1 MEELK
6 VDKQGLCEILG
17 IKPET
22 LKKIVKAKTLEAK
35 LMNKGYKLIKTTKE
49 GRKVFYTLRLE
60 NEDMMIYNNI
70 LEHTFGGIRKKEEF
84 AKYYKTRTVANDY
97 MGKEV
102 EVEVSGVKFPID
114 IKVATME
121 DFAKLFNVSTQTI
134 RKWDNKLIELG
145 IMSKDGYWYFCID
158 NKKGEIYQCE
168 QEEYNIFWYN
178 TGICEA
184 LAILSGRFERGEISR
199 EELVVACAGVGNYV
213 GAVEGKFYYR
223 VRKFRTNRDNPNH
236 IYINDLIRRIYP
248 TFLNK

>member
-49 GRKVFYTLRLE
+49 GRKVFYTLILE
-60 NEDMMIYNNI
+60 NEDMMVYDN
-70 LEHTFGGIRKKEEF
+70 LLKYTFGTKKKEEF
-84 AKYYKTRTVANDY
+84 AKYYKARTVANDY
-97 MGKEV
+97 IGKEV
-102 EVEVSGVKFPID
+102 EVEMSGVKFPID

-121 DFAKLFNVSTQTI
+121 DFAKLSNVSRETV

-168 QEEYNIFWYN
+168 QEEYNVFWYN

-223 VRKFRTNRDNPNH
+223 VKKFRTNRDNPNH

>member
-1 MEELK
+1 MEEFT

-22 LKKIVKAKTLEAK
+22 LKKIVKAKTLEEK
-35 LMNKGYKLIKTTKE
+35 LTNKGYKLIKTTKE
-49 GRKVFYTLRLE
+49 GRRVFYTLILE
-60 NEDMMIYNNI
+60 NENMMVYND
-70 LEHTFGGIRKKEEF
+70 LLKYTFGTTKKKEEF
-84 AKYYKTRTVANDY
+84 AKYYKARTVANDY

-121 DFAKLFNVSTQTI
+121 DFAKLSNVSRETI

-168 QEEYNIFWYN
+168 QEEYNVFWYN

-223 VRKFRTNRDNPNH
+223 VKKFRTNRDNPNH

>member
-22 LKKIVKAKTLEAK
+22 LKKIVKAKTLETK
-35 LMNKGYKLIKTTKE
+35 LMNKGYKLIKTIKE
-49 GRKVFYTLRLE
+49 GRKVFYTIVLE
-60 NEDMMIYNNI
+60 NEDAMVYDN
-70 LEHTFGGIRKKEEF
+70 LLKYTFGTKKKEEF
-84 AKYYKTRTVANDY
+84 AKYYKARTVANDY

-121 DFAKLFNVSTQTI
+121 DFAKLSDVSRETV

>member
-22 LKKIVKAKTLEAK
+22 LKKIVKAKTLEVK
-35 LMNKGYKLIKTTKE
+35 LMNKGYKLIETTKE
-49 GRKVFYTLRLE
+49 GRKVFYTVVLE
-60 NEDMMIYNNI
+60 NEDAMVYDN
-70 LEHTFGGIRKKEEF
+70 LLKYTFGTKKKEEF
-84 AKYYKTRTVANDY
+84 AKYYKARTVANDY

-102 EVEVSGVKFPID
+102 EVEMSGVKFPID

-121 DFAKLFNVSTQTI
+121 DFAKLSDVSRETV

>member
-22 LKKIVKAKTLEAK
+22 LKKIVKAKTLEVK
-35 LMNKGYKLIKTTKE
+35 LMNKGYKLIETTKE
-49 GRKVFYTLRLE
+49 GRKVFYTVVLE
-60 NEDMMIYNNI
+60 NEDAMVYDN
-70 LEHTFGGIRKKEEF
+70 LLKYTFGTKKKEEF
-84 AKYYKTRTVANDY
+84 AKYYKARTVANDY

-102 EVEVSGVKFPID
+102 EVEMSGVKFPID

-121 DFAKLFNVSTQTI
+121 DFAKLSDVSRETV

-223 VRKFRTNRDNPNH
+223 IRKFRTNRDNPNH

>member
-22 LKKIVKAKTLEAK
+22 LKKIVKAKTLEVK

-49 GRKVFYTLRLE
+49 GRKVFYTLILE
-60 NEDMMIYNNI
+60 NEDMMVYNN
-70 LEHTFGGIRKKEEF
+70 LLKYTFGTTKKKEEF

-121 DFAKLFNVSTQTI
+121 DFAKLSSVSRETI

-223 VRKFRTNRDNPNH
+223 VKKFRTNRDNPNH

>member
-22 LKKIVKAKTLEAK
+22 LKKIVKAKTLEEK
-35 LMNKGYKLIKTTKE
+35 LTNKGYKLIKTTKE
-49 GRKVFYTLRLE
+49 GRKVFYTIVLE
-60 NEDMMIYNNI
+60 NEDAMVYDN
-70 LEHTFGGIRKKEEF
+70 LLKYTFGTKKKEEF
-84 AKYYKTRTVANDY
+84 AKYYKARTVANDY

-102 EVEVSGVKFPID
+102 EIEMSGVKFPID

-121 DFAKLFNVSTQTI
+121 DFAKLSDVSRETV

>member
-49 GRKVFYTLRLE
+49 GRKVFYTLILE
-60 NEDMMIYNNI
+60 NEDMMVYNN
-70 LEHTFGGIRKKEEF
+70 LLKYTFGTTKKKEEF
-84 AKYYKTRTVANDY
+84 AKYYKARTVANDY

-121 DFAKLFNVSTQTI
+121 DFAKLSSVSRETI

-145 IMSKDGYWYFCID
+145 IISKDGYWYFCID

-168 QEEYNIFWYN
+168 QEEYNVFWYN

-223 VRKFRTNRDNPNH
+223 VKKFRTNRDNPNH

>member
-49 GRKVFYTLRLE
+49 GRKVFYTLILE
-60 NEDMMIYNNI
+60 NEDMMVYDN
-70 LEHTFGGIRKKEEF
+70 LLKYTFGTKKKEEF
-84 AKYYKTRTVANDY
+84 AKYYKARTVANDY
-97 MGKEV
+97 IGKEV
-102 EVEVSGVKFPID
+102 EVEMSGVKFPID

-121 DFAKLFNVSTQTI
+121 DFAKLSNVSRETV

-223 VRKFRTNRDNPNH
+223 VKKFRTNRDNPNH

>member
-49 GRKVFYTLRLE
+49 GRKVFYTLILE
-60 NEDMMIYNNI
+60 NEDMMVYDN
-70 LEHTFGGIRKKEEF
+70 LLKYTFGTKKKEEF
-84 AKYYKTRTVANDY
+84 AKYYKARTVANDY
-97 MGKEV
+97 IGKEV
-102 EVEVSGVKFPID
+102 EVEMSGVKFPID

-121 DFAKLFNVSTQTI
+121 DFAKLSNVSRETV

-168 QEEYNIFWYN
+168 QEEYNVFWYN

-223 VRKFRTNRDNPNH
+223 VKKYRTNRDNPNH

>member
-22 LKKIVKAKTLEAK
+22 LKKIVKAKTLETK

-49 GRKVFYTLRLE
+49 GRKVFYTIVLE
-60 NEDMMIYNNI
+60 NEDAMVYDN
-70 LEHTFGGIRKKEEF
+70 LLKYTFGTKKKEEF
-84 AKYYKTRTVANDY
+84 AKYYKARTVANDY

-102 EVEVSGVKFPID
+102 EVRMSGIKFPID

-121 DFAKLFNVSTQTI
+121 DFAKLSDVSRETV

-223 VRKFRTNRDNPNH
+223 VRKFRTNKDNPNH

>member
-1 MEELK
+1 MEEFT

-22 LKKIVKAKTLEAK
+22 LKKIVKTKTLEEK
-35 LMNKGYKLIKTTKE
+35 LTNKGYKLIKTTKE
-49 GRKVFYTLRLE
+49 GRRVFYTLILE
-60 NEDMMIYNNI
+60 NENMMVYND
-70 LEHTFGGIRKKEEF
+70 LLKYTFGTTKKKEEF
-84 AKYYKTRTVANDY
+84 AKYYKARTVANDY

-121 DFAKLFNVSTQTI
+121 DFAKLSNVSRETI

-168 QEEYNIFWYN
+168 QEEYNVFWYN

-223 VRKFRTNRDNPNH
+223 VKKFRTNRDNPNH